1 MAIIQCVILHSNKST
16 QHFMQAQDLFTS
28 ELLAQ
33 AINYNDYM
41 QLSEQLV
48 AEGRTSGPNQSAPY
62 VHYTKLNQQR
72 MKRLNKTVEVP
83 AALQEL
89 LQAKVKNWTWW
100 VLTEPWCGDAAQCV
114 PVIEKLALAVSGIQ
128 TLYIL
133 RDEHLTVMD
142 AYLTN
147 GGRAIPKLICLD
159 ENGAEVF
166 TWGPRPAVIQ
176 DVMNRLKAEGVTEIS
191 EIVEAIQKAYNEDKQ
206 QGIYHEFEA
215 LLQQL

>member
-1 MAIIQCVILHSNKST
+1 MAIILCVILHSNKST

-33 AINYNDYM
+33 AMNYNDYI

-48 AEGRTSGPNQSAPY
+48 AEERTSGPNQSAPY
-62 VHYTKLNQQR
+62 VHFTKLNLQR

-83 AALQEL
+83 AQLTEL
-89 LQAKVKNWTWW
+89 MKQKANKWRWIT
-100 VLTEPWCGDAAQCV
+100 LTEPWCGDAAQCV
-114 PVIEKLALAVSGIQ
+114 PVIEKLALAAGAVK
-128 TLYIL
+128 THYIL
-133 RDEHLTVMD
+133 RDEHLTIMD

>member
-1 MAIIQCVILHSNKST
+1 MRNFASKQIKTSA
-16 QHFMQAQDLFTS
+16 FMQTQDLFTS
-28 ELLAQ
+28 ELVAQ
-33 AINYNDYM
+33 AMSYNGYM

-48 AEGRTSGPNQSAPY
+48 AEERTSGPNQSAPY
-62 VHYTKLNQQR
+62 VHYTKLNFQR

-83 AALQEL
+83 AQLTKL
-89 LQAKVKNWTWW
+89 LQQKATNWRWMTI
-100 VLTEPWCGDAAQCV
+100 TEPWCGDAAQCV
-114 PVIEKLALAVSGIQ
+114 PVIEKLALAAGGVE

-133 RDEHLTVMD
+133 RDEHPTVMD

-159 ENGAEVF
+159 EKGAEVF

-176 DVMNRLKAEGVTEIS
+176 EVMNRLKADGVTEIS
-191 EIVEAIQKAYNEDKQ
+191 EIVEAIQKAYNDDKQ
-206 QGIYHEFEA
+206 NGIYKEFEA

>member
-1 MAIIQCVILHSNKST
+1 
-16 QHFMQAQDLFTS
+16 MQAQDLFTS

-33 AINYNDYM
+33 AMNYNDYI

-48 AEGRTSGPNQSAPY
+48 AEERTSGPNQSAPY
-62 VHYTKLNQQR
+62 VHFTKLNLQR

-83 AALQEL
+83 AQLTEL
-89 LQAKVKNWTWW
+89 MKQKANKWRWIT
-100 VLTEPWCGDAAQCV
+100 LTEPWCGDAAQCV
-114 PVIEKLALAVSGIQ
+114 PVIEKLALAAGAVK
-128 TLYIL
+128 THYIL
-133 RDEHLTVMD
+133 RDEHLTIMD

>member
-1 MAIIQCVILHSNKST
+1 MRNFAKNQIKTLA
-16 QHFMQAQDLFTS
+16 FMQTQDLFTS
-28 ELLAQ
+28 ELVAQ
-33 AINYNDYM
+33 AMSYNGYM

-48 AEGRTSGPNQSAPY
+48 AEERTSGPNQSAPY
-62 VHYTKLNQQR
+62 VHYTKLNFQR

-83 AALQEL
+83 AQLTEL
-89 LQAKVKNWTWW
+89 LQQKATNSRWIT
-100 VLTEPWCGDAAQCV
+100 LTEPWCGDAAQCV
-114 PVIEKLALAVSGIQ
+114 PVIEKLALAAGGVE

-133 RDEHLTVMD
+133 RDEHPTVMD

-159 ENGAEVF
+159 EKGAEIF

-176 DVMNRLKAEGVTEIS
+176 EVMNRLKADGITEIS

-206 QGIYHEFEA
+206 NGIYQEFEA

>member
-1 MAIIQCVILHSNKST
+1 MRNFASKQIKTSA
-16 QHFMQAQDLFTS
+16 FMQTQDLFTS

-33 AINYNDYM
+33 AMSYNGYM

-48 AEGRTSGPNQSAPY
+48 AEERTSGPNQSAPY
-62 VHYTKLNQQR
+62 VHYTKLNFQR

-83 AALQEL
+83 AQLTKL
-89 LQAKVKNWTWW
+89 LQQKATNWRWMTI
-100 VLTEPWCGDAAQCV
+100 TEPWCGDAAQCV
-114 PVIEKLALAVSGIQ
+114 PVIEKLALAAGGVE

-133 RDEHLTVMD
+133 RDEHPTVMD

-159 ENGAEVF
+159 EKGAEVF

-176 DVMNRLKAEGVTEIS
+176 EVMNRLKADGVTEIS
-191 EIVEAIQKAYNEDKQ
+191 EIVEAIQKAYNDDKQ
-206 QGIYHEFEA
+206 NGIYQEFEA

>member
-1 MAIIQCVILHSNKST
+1 MRNFASKQIKTSA
-16 QHFMQAQDLFTS
+16 FMQTQDLFTS

-33 AINYNDYM
+33 AMSYNGYM

-48 AEGRTSGPNQSAPY
+48 AEERTSGPNQSAPY
-62 VHYTKLNQQR
+62 VHYTKLNFQR

-83 AALQEL
+83 AQLTKL
-89 LQAKVKNWTWW
+89 LQQKATNWRWMTI
-100 VLTEPWCGDAAQCV
+100 TEPWCGDAAQCV
-114 PVIEKLALAVSGIQ
+114 PVIEKLALAAGGVE

-133 RDEHLTVMD
+133 RDEHPTVMD

-159 ENGAEVF
+159 EKGAEVF

-176 DVMNRLKAEGVTEIS
+176 EVINRLKADGVTEIS
-191 EIVEAIQKAYNEDKQ
+191 EIVEAIQKAYNDDKQ
-206 QGIYHEFEA
+206 NGIYQEFEA